1 MATAAT
7 AAKVVLHH
15 LPVIDG
21 QGRLLVAVSL
31 TRDIETVTRMAA
43 VVGSDETRGGGTATA
58 TPTGTTFRES
68 QTRLGPE
75 ETAAGEET
83 VTLAA
88 AAAAAMTEKRTGGM
102 VGAATTVVT
111 CRRRK
116 ESAVTTATATAETTM
131 GGAMRRTL
139 HPTRWTWTFPVRGT
153 PRPPRKMKIR
163 ATKSLLV

>member
-1 MATAAT
+1 MLATAAT

-88 AAAAAMTEKRTGGM
+88 AAAMTEKRTGGM
-102 VGAATTVVT
+102 VGATTVVT
-111 CRRRK
+111 CRRK
-116 ESAVTTATATAETTM
+116 QSAVTTATAAETTT
-131 GGAMRRTL
+131 GGAMRRYL

>member
-1 MATAAT
+1 LTTSAVVSATAAT
-7 AAKVVLHH
+7 AAANHH

-21 QGRLLVAVSL
+21 QGRLLVASL

-75 ETAAGEET
+75 TAAEET

-102 VGAATTVVT
+102 VGATTVVT
-111 CRRRK
+111 CRRK
-116 ESAVTTATATAETTM
+116 QSAVTTATAAETTT
-131 GGAMRRTL
+131 GGAMRRYL